1 MRVLVAE
8 DDRGL
13 REVLARGLRENGYV
27 VDAVADGKAAMQ
39 FLRSYEYAIAVLDWR
54 MPDVTGIEVLQWM
67 RRRESHCRSFSSC
80 WRSPWHCG
88 AQRISW

>member
-27 VDAVADGKAAMQ
+27 VDAVADGQ
-39 FLRSYEYAIAVLDWR
+39 
-54 MPDVTGIEVLQWM
+54 
-67 RRRESHCRSFSSC
+67 
-80 WRSPWHCG
+80 
-88 AQRISW
+88 